1 MFKQSCT
8 VPFKINRFTTRAF
21 QHHSKQPVA
30 LLKSCKSE
38 QVGLLENKL
47 NHVSKDYD
55 PTNNTTTG
63 TEAGFKISDA

>member
-1 MFKQSCT
+1 MFLSKLIGLRLELYS
-8 VPFKINRFTTRAF
+8 K
-21 QHHSKQPVA
+21 HSKQPVA

-55 PTNNTTTG
+55 PTKNTTTG
-63 TEAGFKISDA
+63 TEAGFKISYA